1 MSVRA
6 ALSRFWLSI
15 LRKIITLWA
24 RPRVLPEDVRRT
36 LKRSGTPVCYVLE
49 TRGVADMV
57 VLQQACIALD
67 LPRSS
72 APVVAGEG
80 PRRLAE
86 RSLICLERRT
96 GFLGNRVDR
105 RVPPEIR
112 AFVDAVNAD
121 PSIDVEFV
129 PVNVFWGRA
138 PAKERSWFRLLFAE
152 SWDLVGRF
160 RRLLA
165 VMFNG
170 RNLLV
175 QFGEPV
181 SLKASIG
188 EGANAPR
195 AVRRTAR
202 MLRNLLR
209 NQRAATIGPDLS
221 HRRTIVAQVLRTQA
235 VRQAVAEV
243 MRDKGLTRREALLE
257 AKRCA
262 DEIAANYSHSFV
274 SLMARALSRLW
285 NRLYDGVEFHNID
298 RLQAVAEGNEIVYVP
313 CHRSHM
319 DYLLL
324 SYVIYDKGYAIPH
337 IAAGINLNMPVIGS
351 FLRRGGAFFLRR
363 SFRGST
369 LYTMVFMKYLG
380 LMMARGH
387 AIEYFVEGGRSR
399 TGRLLQ
405 PKTGMLSMTVR
416 SYLKDPRRPLVFVP
430 VYFGYERLVEG
441 KTYIGELSGR
451 PKQKETVL
459 GMLKTLPQLRSRFG
473 KVHVSLGEPLRFDD
487 ILLRHAP
494 DWSRRPLVSDERP
507 PWLGRAVDELA
518 TSVMTNINSAACA
531 TPINLI
537 AMALLP
543 TPKQSM
549 PEADLA
555 RQVELYASLLRQAP
569 YSPLVHITPMDGAS
583 MVRYGE
589 SMGILARHK
598 HPLGDVMRMTEE
610 NSVLMTYF
618 RNNTV
623 HLLLMPSLIACC
635 FLNNRI
641 LQTEDIQRLAWRIYP
656 YIRDELFLR
665 WDESEI
671 HAVVLECL
679 DDLANH
685 GLLESLENGKQWRRP
700 PVDSIEAVQLSVLAQ
715 TSVQIIER
723 YYLVISLLLKTGSGR
738 ITQDALE
745 NQCRLMASRM
755 SLLYEL
761 NSPEFF
767 DKALFKNFL
776 DLLRQRN
783 VLGLNAEGR
792 LTYTELLVAV
802 SQDAQ
807 LVLHEQIRNSILQVT
822 HT

>member
-1 MSVRA
+1 
-6 ALSRFWLSI
+6 
-15 LRKIITLWA
+15 
-24 RPRVLPEDVRRT
+24 
-36 LKRSGTPVCYVLE
+36 
-49 TRGVADMV
+49 
-57 VLQQACIALD
+57 
-67 LPRSS
+67 
-72 APVVAGEG
+72 
-80 PRRLAE
+80 
-86 RSLICLERRT
+86 
-96 GFLGNRVDR
+96 
-105 RVPPEIR
+105 
-112 AFVDAVNAD
+112 
-121 PSIDVEFV
+121 
-129 PVNVFWGRA
+129 
-138 PAKERSWFRLLFAE
+138 
-152 SWDLVGRF
+152 
-160 RRLLA
+160 
-165 VMFNG
+165 
-170 RNLLV
+170 
-175 QFGEPV
+175 
-181 SLKASIG
+181 
-188 EGANAPR
+188 
-195 AVRRTAR
+195 
-202 MLRNLLR
+202 
-209 NQRAATIGPDLS
+209 
-221 HRRTIVAQVLRTQA
+221 
-235 VRQAVAEV
+235 
-243 MRDKGLTRREALLE
+243 
-257 AKRCA
+257 
-262 DEIAANYSHSFV
+262 
-274 SLMARALSRLW
+274 
-285 NRLYDGVEFHNID
+285 
-298 RLQAVAEGNEIVYVP
+298 
-313 CHRSHM
+313 
-319 DYLLL
+319 
-324 SYVIYDKGYAIPH
+324 
-337 IAAGINLNMPVIGS
+337 
-351 FLRRGGAFFLRR
+351 
-363 SFRGST
+363 
-369 LYTMVFMKYLG
+369 MVFMKYLG

-441 KTYIGELSGR
+441 KSYIGELSGK

-459 GMLKTLPQLRSRFG
+459 GMLKTLPQLRSKFG
-473 KVHVSLGEPLRFDD
+473 KVHVSLGEPLKFDD
-487 ILLRHAP
+487 ILLRHFP
-494 DWSRRPLVSDERP
+494 EWSRRPLAGDERP

-549 PEADLA
+549 PENDLA

-635 FLNNRI
+635 FLNNLT

-665 WDESEI
+665 WNEDDI

-685 GLLESLENGKQWRRP
+685 GLLESLENGRQWRRP

-767 DKALFKNFL
+767 DKALFKNFI
-776 DLLRQRN
+776 DLLRARN
-783 VLGLNAEGR
+783 VLGLNSEGR